1 MYTELVLL
9 LEWDW
14 VEVWVDIRDFKTQ
27 ERGRREK
34 KPGSKMTS
42 ESFSAHNQKLDVLSS
57 CRRRT

>member
-27 ERGRREK
+27 ERGRREE
-34 KPGSKMTS
+34 KPEVIWHLRASVRMTK
-42 ESFSAHNQKLDVLSS
+42 N
-57 CRRRT
+57 